1 MGCQS
6 LTLFE
11 KKIGKSEKTPVAN
24 DCIRDFCKVSWGFVA
39 PTENS
44 NLCKLKNK
52 SANAWHWKKP
62 ACLTHLSEK
71 DEKDS
76 VNYILAL
83 KSCICA
89 NSLLSLYHTFAH
101 ICIAGG
107 CRYINWVLCL
117 WFQHSSS
124 HVEWR
129 ENYFVKLQVLFLVL
143 LEWRI
148 QIDMR
153 VDVGKNTKH
162 NFKNN
167 LLL

>member
-1 MGCQS
+1 MSTCQS
-6 LTLFE
+6 FTLFG
-11 KKIGKSEKTPVAN
+11 KKNMKEWKTPVAH

-52 SANAWHWKKP
+52 SANAWHWK
-62 ACLTHLSEK
+62 SW
-71 DEKDS
+71 S
-76 VNYILAL
+76 VWHICRKKTKRIQLIIFLHSSAE
-83 KSCICA
+83 SCICA
-89 NSLLSLYHTFAH
+89 DSLLGLYHTFAH

-129 ENYFVKLQVLFLVL
+129 ENYFVKLQVFVL
-143 LEWRI
+143 AI
-148 QIDMR
+148 
-153 VDVGKNTKH
+153 VGMKYTDWNESWCGQK
-162 NFKNN
+162 
-167 LLL
+167 

>member
-1 MGCQS
+1 MWFTSSFLILHVVAYTVAFYNILVINNNNWIILIIPVNVWVVS
-6 LTLFE
+6 LWLCLE

-83 KSCICA
+83 KCRELHLCRFTA
-89 NSLLSLYHTFAH
+89 QSLPHVCSHLY
-101 ICIAGG
+101 
-107 CRYINWVLCL
+107 CRGL
-117 WFQHSSS
+117 
-124 HVEWR
+124 
-129 ENYFVKLQVLFLVL
+129 LV
-143 LEWRI
+143 
-148 QIDMR
+148 
-153 VDVGKNTKH
+153 H
-162 NFKNN
+162 
-167 LLL
+167 